1 MKLFPM
7 LALAAFACLVATAA
21 APPQGGKAQSYP
33 DLKPALGSAAPDFT
47 LTDLDGKEFQLK
59 DHFGKRPVVIEF
71 GSYS

>member
-1 MKLFPM
+1 MKLVPM
-7 LALAAFACLVATAA
+7 FALAASACLVAATTAQ
-21 APPQGGKAQSYP
+21 PQGGKAQSYP
-33 DLKPALGSAAPDFT
+33 DTKPALGAAAPDFT